1 MSDVTNSLP
10 DQAEKG
16 DEMAKKT
23 AVAAKPEVKESE
35 VKKTVAKAEKKS
47 TAKPVKKT
55 EAKKVETKKPAAK
68 PEVKATVK
76 TEAKKVEKKS
86 AESKAK
92 TETEKKTREKKI
104 PLKVKAP
111 KSVDVKETKYV
122 VTATQGEKRMWMR
135 GSSVGL
141 THKVTGFKAFKPVTE
156 EDAKKN
162 HLGKTRML
170 GKITTQDE
178 LNDLIAKY
186 FGA

>member
-1 MSDVTNSLP
+1 MSEVTNSLP

-16 DEMAKKT
+16 ADEMAKNT
-23 AVAAKPEVKESE
+23 AAVKPEVKEAE
-35 VKKTVAKAEKKS
+35 VKKSGVKKAEVKKTEKKTVAKPE
-47 TAKPVKKT
+47 VKKT
-55 EAKKVETKKPAAK
+55 EAKKVETKKP
-68 PEVKATVK
+68 EVKAAVK
-76 TEAKKVEKKS
+76 TEVKKAAKKTAEPKVEKKS
-86 AESKAK
+86 
-92 TETEKKTREKKI
+92 REKKV

-111 KSVDVKETKYV
+111 KGVEVKETKYV

-178 LNDLIAKY
+178 LDNLITKY

>member
-23 AVAAKPEVKESE
+23 AAAAKPEVKESE
-35 VKKTVAKAEKKS
+35 VKKTVVKAEKKS
-47 TAKPVKKT
+47 AAKPVKKT

-68 PEVKATVK
+68 PEVKAAVK
-76 TEAKKVEKKS
+76 TEVKKVAKKT
-86 AESKAK
+86 AEPK
-92 TETEKKTREKKI
+92 TEKKTREKKI

-111 KSVDVKETKYV
+111 KGVDVKETKYV

-141 THKVTGFKAFKPVTE
+141 THKVTGFKAFKSVTE